1 MDVKI
6 EKSTPYVFVIF
17 LEEIIERPIHGVKSN
32 VQGELAIGYMFVKPF
47 AQKTTTNFEIL
58 KDETIHKT

>member
-17 LEEIIERPIHGVKSN
+17 LEEIMERPTHGVKSN
-32 VQGELAIGYMFVKPF
+32 VQGELAIGYMFIKPF
-47 AQKTTTNFEIL
+47 AQKTNTNFEI
-58 KDETIHKT
+58 